1 MKHLPTLKAMLKRI
15 FLIAGAVAGGFLL
28 AQTAARHSGAPS
40 WWPDRER
47 DRNVRYFR
55 EVMQTVKENYYD
67 SSKADYHGLTRAALK
82 GMVNQLDPHSE
93 FLTADEFAETEE
105 ELSSEFSG
113 VGIQVEQR
121 DGRIV
126 VVASIA
132 GTPAEAAGI
141 HRGDQLLKV
150 DGRLLG
156 NPTLEKTIK
165 LIRGKPDTEV
175 TLTMFRAGQ
184 SKELEFKLRRQ
195 RILMPS
201 VRNASLR
208 SDGIGY
214 LQITQFSEPTG
225 SEFAATLARMEKQ
238 GMHALVIDLRNNP
251 GGLLTSAIEVC
262 NEFFDSNELVVYT
275 QGRTPDSRESFKADG
290 KHPPRT
296 YPIALLVNGGTASA
310 AEIVAGAMKDTGR
323 AVVVGERTFGK
334 GSVQSVIEM
343 DNGEGMKL
351 TTARYYTP
359 SGRVIHE
366 HGINPQAEVEISEDD
381 ESKLRLQQSRE
392 ELNDAAEFSE
402 RFGFAPIED
411 IQLGVAEEVL
421 NGLLAV
427 RSTKK

>member
-1 MKHLPTLKAMLKRI
+1 MLKRFFVI
-15 FLIAGAVAGGFLL
+15 SGAVAAGFLL

-67 SSKADYHGLTRAALK
+67 GSKADYKGLTRAALK

-93 FLTADEFAETEE
+93 FMTADEFAETEE
-105 ELSSEFSG
+105 ELSSEFTG

-121 DGRIV
+121 DGKII
-126 VVASIA
+126 VVASIS
-132 GTPAEAAGI
+132 GTPADTAGI
-141 HRGDQLLKV
+141 RRGDQLVKV
-150 DGRLLG
+150 DGRALD
-156 NPTLEKTIK
+156 NPTLDKTIK

-175 TLTMFRAGQ
+175 TLTMLRTSQ
-184 SKELEFKLRRQ
+184 SKELDFKLRRQ

-201 VRNASLR
+201 VRNASMR

-225 SEFAATLARMEKQ
+225 SEFAETLTKMEKQ

-262 NEFFDSNELVVYT
+262 NEFFDRNELVVYT
-275 QGRTPDSRESFKADG
+275 QGRTADSKESFKADG
-290 KHPPRT
+290 KHPPRS
-296 YPIALLVNGGTASA
+296 YPIVLLVNGGTASA
-310 AEIVAGAMKDTGR
+310 AEIVAGAMQDTHR

-343 DNGEGMKL
+343 DGGEGMKL
-351 TTARYYTP
+351 TTARYFTP

-366 HGINPQAEVEISEDD
+366 HGVMPQAEVEISEDD
-381 ESKLRLQQSRE
+381 ESKLRLQQSRVE
-392 ELNDAAEFSE
+392 IGDTADFSQ

-411 IQLGVAEEVL
+411 VQLRAAEEVL
-421 NGLLAV
+421 TGLLAV
-427 RSTKK
+427 HNVKK